1 MKMLSELAEQGY
13 TVIMTAV
20 HASRVKCL
28 QSGLSRE
35 IKEGKQYHSTYWE
48 RSIKKIESAFNRCR
62 EMGFEDRTFFVF
74 DNTDFTSTLKH
85 VVMPRVGL
93 NVDIRKADKNATV
106 HPVGV
111 RHDDERATFSSTRM
125 PYITPQFTEDLHVQ
139 WNRNGESHDFHA
151 AFGDENDSH
160 RSSRSDTTDSLRS
173 FDTVMEEEEKDE

>member
-1 MKMLSELAEQGY
+1 
-13 TVIMTAV
+13 
-20 HASRVKCL
+20 
-28 QSGLSRE
+28 
-35 IKEGKQYHSTYWE
+35 
-48 RSIKKIESAFNRCR
+48 
-62 EMGFEDRTFFVF
+62 MGFEDRTFFVF

-106 HPVGV
+106 HPVGSDIHTPGLEFDTW
-111 RHDDERATFSSTRM
+111 RNYIFFHG

-160 RSSRSDTTDSLRS
+160 RSVEMDTTDSLEVSIRQ
-173 FDTVMEEEEKDE
+173 MEEEDKEK